1 MQRFPNLFPGGGI
14 GLGSV
19 TELAGQ
25 PGVGKTQACIQWCVT
40 VQWPKELGGLRGRA
54 VYLDCDA
61 NFYAERVHQV
71 LFSNYFIFGLL
82 VYYLSDFTLI
92 MTQIFTQKEFIRVFL

>member
-1 MQRFPNLFPGGGI
+1 M
-14 GLGSV
+14 

-71 LFSNYFIFGLL
+71 LFSKLYLWFVSVFI
-82 VYYLSDFTLI
+82 
-92 MTQIFTQKEFIRVFL
+92 